1 MNRLFKPS
9 LNLLVKS
16 SPNLPTGFSWV
27 YCLLLLLMSLTS
39 LAQPPLDSVQLKP
52 LRGALVS
59 YASVTKNNPIVLIC
73 FWSSNIESSVNE
85 LNAISTQ
92 YDKWKQA
99 ASFKLMAICIDEGN
113 ILNRMR
119 PTAIMNGWTFD
130 VYGDI
135 NGDLQRIFPAPN
147 LPESMILKNGQV
159 VYQQAGFQTGSE
171 NYLFTKI
178 KSLAPPG
185 SKP

>member
-1 MNRLFKPS
+1 M
-9 LNLLVKS
+9 NLLA
-16 SPNLPTGFSWV
+16 GFSLSC
-27 YCLLLLLMSLTS
+27 CLLLLLSPGLS
-39 LAQPPLDSVQLKP
+39 AQTPLDSVQLKNI
-52 LRGALVS
+52 RGVLVP

-85 LNAISTQ
+85 LNAINAQ
-92 YDKWKQA
+92 YEKWKQA
-99 ASFKLMAICIDEGN
+99 ASFKLIAICVDEGN

-135 NGDLQRIFPAPN
+135 NGDLQRIYPAPN

-159 VYQQAGFQTGSE
+159 VYQQAGYEAGSE

>member
-1 MNRLFKPS
+1 MNRLSRSAVNRLPKFS
-9 LNLLVKS
+9 T
-16 SPNLPTGFSWV
+16 NLPDGFSLAF
-27 YCLLLLLMSLTS
+27 CLLILLSLRLS
-39 LAQPPLDSVQLKP
+39 AQPTLDSVQLKP

-59 YASVTKNNPIVLIC
+59 YASVTKNNPVVLIC

-85 LNAISTQ
+85 LNAINAQ
-92 YDKWKQA
+92 YEKWKQA
-99 ASFKLMAICIDEGN
+99 ASFKLMAICVDEGN

-159 VYQQAGFQTGSE
+159 VYQQAGFQAGSE
-171 NYLFTKI
+171 NYLFAKI
-178 KSLAPPG
+178 KSLTPAGTRP
-185 SKP
+185 